1 MKTNILKNK
10 CAQYR
15 VPQLAQAKGIYPYYT
30 PIESEQGT
38 VVQKDIQ
45 PTSGSCPNRS
55 AGHFWENLGEVGST
69 CWQCSHCGLTVY
81 SKNQPNAL
89 ICPKSDRYH
98 DWRRL

>member
-1 MKTNILKNK
+1 MFLGLLGDFLIYNYVCTK
-10 CAQYR
+10 C
-15 VPQLAQAKGIYPYYT
+15 GI
-30 PIESEQGT
+30 

-89 ICPKSDRYH
+89 ICPKSGRYH
-98 DWRRL
+98 DWRMM